1 MPTQDDVKETGARL
15 RKLVEGEA
23 AAAENEGEV
32 KTDEP
37 VDEPVDEPAAEPVDE
52 PAAEQV
58 DEGLSMEAQA
68 ERLGEL
74 MDGFE
79 AGLRELFGVAE
90 PLVPVPMD
98 GALGFMLP
106 GALELKPHAKFR
118 RCSTCNGHG
127 VVVTGSL
134 ADGKQTAD
142 CPRCAGR
149 GYLEKLD
156 ELNENAATSETAGNG
171 ATDDDAGYGVPKWMG
186 DPGVGQS

>member
-1 MPTQDDVKETGARL
+1 VPTQDDVKETGARL
-15 RKLVEGEA
+15 RKIADAEA
-23 AAAENEGEV
+23 AAAESEGEV
-32 KTDEP
+32 KTG
-37 VDEPVDEPAAEPVDE
+37 EPAAEQVDE

-58 DEGLSMEAQA
+58 DEPAAEQVDDGLSMEAQA
-68 ERLGEL
+68 DRLGEL

-79 AGLRELFGVAE
+79 TGLRELFGVAE

-106 GALELKPHAKFR
+106 GALELKEHAKFR

-149 GYLEKLD
+149 GYLEKLETLEGND
-156 ELNENAATSETAGNG
+156 AASETAGNG
-171 ATDDDAGYGVPKWMG
+171 AADADAGYGVPKWMG